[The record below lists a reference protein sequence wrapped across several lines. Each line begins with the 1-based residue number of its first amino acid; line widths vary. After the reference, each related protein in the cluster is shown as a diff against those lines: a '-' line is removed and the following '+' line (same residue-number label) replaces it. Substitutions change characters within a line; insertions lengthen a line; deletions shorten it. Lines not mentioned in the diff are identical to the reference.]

1 MNNPSVPRDQVAKLH
16 GFSNYAVD
24 VLQQGT
30 GLQMPLPP
38 AVTPFITYYLLSLTA
53 GPVH

>member
-16 GFSNYAVD
+16 GFSNYALD

-30 GLQMPLPP
+30 GLQMPPP
-38 AVTPFITYYLLSLTA
+38 PVVTPFITYSLLPLTA